1 MDSKNK
7 SKPLVA
13 VMMGSKTDWP
23 SMKNAA
29 DVLSE
34 FSISHEVK
42 VLSAHRTPQQL
53 INYVKDIE
61 EKNFKVIIAGAG
73 GAAHLAGVIAAHTL
87 IPVLGVP
94 MKSSSLDGLDSLLS
108 TVQMPS
114 GIPVATFG
122 IGNSGA
128 SNAALMAVAILSLDN
143 SDLKDKLV
151 KFRENKAKSVL
162 EAELT

>member
-1 MDSKNK
+1 MNSKNK
-7 SKPLVA
+7 SKPLVTI
-13 VMMGSKTDWP
+13 MMGSKTDWP

-34 FSISHEVK
+34 FNVSHEVK
-42 VLSAHRTPQQL
+42 VLSAHRTPLQL
-53 INYVKDIE
+53 INYVKEIE
-61 EKNFKVIIAGAG
+61 EKKFKVIIAGAG

-122 IGNSGA
+122 IGNAGA

-143 SDLKDKLV
+143 IDLKDKLI

-162 EAELT
+162 ESELT

>member
-1 MDSKNK
+1 MNLKNT
-7 SKPLVA
+7 SRPLVA

-23 SMKNAA
+23 PMKNAS
-29 DVLSE
+29 DILSE
-34 FSISHEVK
+34 FDVSHEVK
-42 VLSAHRTPQQL
+42 VLSAHRTPEQL
-53 INYVKDIE
+53 INYVKSIE
-61 EKNFKVIIAGAG
+61 EKNFKVVIAGAG

-122 IGNSGA
+122 IGNPGA
-128 SNAALMAVAILSLDN
+128 SNAALMAVSILSLDN
-143 SDLKDKLV
+143 PDLKNKLI
-151 KFRENKAKSVL
+151 KFRENKAKAVL
-162 EAELT
+162 ESELT

>member
-1 MDSKNK
+1 MNSKNK
-7 SKPLVA
+7 SKPLVTII
-13 VMMGSKTDWP
+13 MGSKTDWP

-34 FSISHEVK
+34 FNISHEVK

-53 INYVKDIE
+53 INYVKEIE
-61 EKNFKVIIAGAG
+61 EKKFKVIIAGAG

-122 IGNSGA
+122 IGNAGA

-143 SDLKDKLV
+143 VDLKDKLI

-162 EAELT
+162 ESELT

>member
-1 MDSKNK
+1 MNSKNK
-7 SKPLVA
+7 SKPLIA
-13 VMMGSKTDWP
+13 IMMGSKTDWP

-34 FSISHEVK
+34 FNISHEVK

-53 INYVKDIE
+53 INYVKEIE
-61 EKNFKVIIAGAG
+61 KKKFKVIIAGAG

-122 IGNSGA
+122 IGNAGA
-128 SNAALMAVAILSLDN
+128 SNAALMAVAILSLEN
-143 SDLKDKLV
+143 PDLKNKLI
-151 KFRENKAKSVL
+151 KFRENKAKAVL
-162 EAELT
+162 ESELT

>member
-1 MDSKNK
+1 MNLKNA
-7 SKPLVA
+7 SNPLVA

-23 SMKNAA
+23 SMKNASEI
-29 DVLSE
+29 LSE
-34 FSISHEVK
+34 FNVSHEVK
-42 VLSAHRTPQQL
+42 VLSAHRTPGQL

-122 IGNSGA
+122 IGNAGA
-128 SNAALMAVAILSLDN
+128 SNAALMAVSILSLD
-143 SDLKDKLV
+143 SHDLKNKLI

-162 EAELT
+162 ESELT